1 MSKSRNEYKS
11 VYGKDLIQIIQIQER
26 KRIQIKLVQYL
37 ELYYQYYN

>member
-11 VYGKDLIQIIQIQER
+11 VYGKDFNSDYSDSG
-26 KRIQIKLVQYL
+26 KKK